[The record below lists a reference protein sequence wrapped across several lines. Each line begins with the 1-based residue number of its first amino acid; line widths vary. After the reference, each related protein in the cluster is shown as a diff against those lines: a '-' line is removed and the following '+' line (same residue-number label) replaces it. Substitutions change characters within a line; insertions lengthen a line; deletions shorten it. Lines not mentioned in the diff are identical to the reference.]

1 YKLLVMT
8 AQLTNRYES
17 DKGTDG
23 SYYDQ
28 DHIGRWEKL
37 SDEENLDIGIDCS
50 RSIWYAFTRSGLQY
64 NKGMAKNPKVARS
77 VNQKGSYLSTWDMVD
92 EKSAFLD
99 QIAPQGKIGKSPMRD
114 QFQSCKDDTAL
125 RPGDVLVY
133 RRLKNPEGKT
143 DGHVVM
149 VIDPK
154 KSVAWGSHAFD
165 SSAMLSKDKTA
176 VPDVGVEYQRILR
189 AKSGQKETWGAWDKS
204 DMVRVECWRHKQLAK
219 EWDQAPMNRPGSFDL
234 SQPSPAQ
241 ASNTP

>member
-1 YKLLVMT
+1 
-8 AQLTNRYES
+8 
-17 DKGTDG
+17 
-23 SYYDQ
+23 
-28 DHIGRWEKL
+28 
-37 SDEENLDIGIDCS
+37 
-50 RSIWYAFTRSGLQY
+50 
-64 NKGMAKNPKVARS
+64 

-92 EKSAFLD
+92 ETSAFLE
-99 QIAPQGKIGKSPMRD
+99 QIALQGKIAKSPMRD
-114 QFQSCKDDTAL
+114 QFQSCKEDPEL

-133 RRLKNPEGKT
+133 RRLKTASKN

-176 VPDVGVEYQRILR
+176 KMDVGVEYQRILR

-204 DMVRVECWRHKQLAK
+204 DLVRVECWRHKQLAK
-219 EWDQAPMNRPGSFDL
+219 EWEEGPMNRPGSFDL
-234 SQPSPAQ
+234 RQPLLIQ